1 MINGILT
8 TVRGNISMANGL
20 VSLTDMWN
28 LAGKDKLGNNPEDW
42 AREHN
47 VPVYGDRDELFADEH
62 VALAYAWHVSP
73 VMAGTLQSQ
82 LSPALSPFENYAD
95 EKLTATSD
103 KSHDLFVSALNA
115 AGIHCSRDYSK
126 LTNLIYLHTLN
137 TSANSLRN
145 AYCQDARLSVRK
157 VLDMPDLAKVMTVEI
172 NVSAVIHSENLQ
184 GYADVAH
191 KIKQHG
197 ELVQLMYRSKT
208 EH

>member
-1 MINGILT
+1 MIDGVLT

-28 LAGKDKLGNNPEDW
+28 LAGKDKRGNHPMDW
-42 AREHN
+42 AAERG
-47 VPVYGDRDELFADEH
+47 VPVYGDHNELFADEH

-73 VMAGTLQSQ
+73 SMGGTLQSQ
-82 LSPALSPFENYAD
+82 LSPALSPFEHYAD
-95 EKLTATSD
+95 AKLSATSD
-103 KSHDLFVSALNA
+103 RSRDLFVSALNA
-115 AGIHCSRDYSK
+115 AGIHCSKDYSK

-137 TSANSLRN
+137 TSAHSLRN
-145 AYCQDARLSVRK
+145 AYCQDARFSVRK
-157 VLDMPDLAKVMTVEI
+157 ALDMASLAKVMTVEI
-172 NVSAVIHSENLQ
+172 NVSAIIHVEHLQ